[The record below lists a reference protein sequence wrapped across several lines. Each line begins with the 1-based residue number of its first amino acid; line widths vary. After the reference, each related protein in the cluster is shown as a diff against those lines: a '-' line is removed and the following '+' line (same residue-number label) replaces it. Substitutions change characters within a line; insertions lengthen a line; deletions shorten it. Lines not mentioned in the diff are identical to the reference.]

1 VGVDGDADCFNRVRV
16 GDVEAGKGDGLVDED
31 GHTSSVSVC
40 SVLVDDIIASK
51 SDRKIIIQ
59 ECFTDKDY

>member
-1 VGVDGDADCFNRVRV
+1 MDGDADCFNRVRV

-40 SVLVDDIIASK
+40 SVLVDYVIGSK
-51 SDRKIIIQ
+51 SEREIVIP
-59 ECFTDKDY
+59 ECFTDKNY